1 MYPSAG
7 KMILFLFLTVMAFLV
22 TMNMLISRG
31 FQSIGMTASNTFN
44 RVTLLIAFLLIL
56 LLVSA
61 REKIIRAAE
70 KLAARQVTV
79 PVLLTIGLVLQ
90 LGVVF
95 LFQVHPSWDFGV
107 VVRNASLLAS
117 GKPISSYFIHYPNN
131 LLIVILLA
139 LVGKITVPS
148 LAVYLT
154 FSMLAT
160 TASEYLI
167 YLIAVKLFGRTTGLF
182 CLAASVGFIPY
193 FFYAPIVYTDTLSLL
208 FLLLPLYV
216 LIQRDGTFQESSI
229 AVTAASVILALGV
242 LLKGLLIIF
251 VIAFSLTLLIILSN
265 RKKVYFLLPVICLI
279 LVSFLFNESIF
290 SSGVLHREQVQRF
303 SFPVTHWLLMGQN
316 QPHYGKY
323 IRSDVDSTLHL
334 LQTHPRAQVT
344 GIEWKQLIQRI
355 SEKGWSG
362 NLRFLNEKIAE
373 TWTDGTFYTLNKL
386 KRKPL
391 HPRMIRQLTSH
402 PWDWI
407 FQGYAR
413 IYLLLLMTGVLL
425 SGFRIRLRHINPGPF
440 LIFSMLSV
448 IGFFLFLI
456 LWETRSRYLV
466 SLSPLLIL
474 LAVTSYTGG
483 SKKKAEPLEKGD
495 PAAP

>member
-1 MYPSAG
+1 MNPS
-7 KMILFLFLTVMAFLV
+7 KMILFLFLTIMSYLVM
-22 TMNMLISRG
+22 MNVLISRG
-31 FQSIGMTASNTFN
+31 FQSIGGTASISFN
-44 RVTLLIAFLLIL
+44 LITVLAASLLIL
-56 LLVSA
+56 LLISG
-61 REKIIRAAE
+61 REKITRAAE
-70 KLAARQVTV
+70 KWAARPVTV
-79 PVLLTIGLVLQ
+79 PVLLAIGLVIQ
-90 LGVVF
+90 LGVVL
-95 LFQVHPSWDFGV
+95 LFRVFPSWDFGT
-107 VVRNASLLAS
+107 VVRNATLLAT
-117 GKPISSYFIHYPNN
+117 GKPISSYFIYYPNN
-131 LLIVILLA
+131 MLIVILLA
-139 LVGKITVPS
+139 LIGKITVPS
-148 LAVYLT
+148 LAAYLI
-154 FSMLAT
+154 FSILAT
-160 TASEYLI
+160 AASDYLI
-167 YLIAVKLFGRTTGLF
+167 YQIAVRLCGKTAGLF
-182 CLAASVGFIPY
+182 CLTASVAFIPY
-193 FFYAPIVYTDTLSLL
+193 FLDAPIVYTDTLSLP
-208 FLLLPLYV
+208 FLLVPLY
-216 LIQRDGTFQESSI
+216 LMIRRDGTFRESFI

-265 RKKVYFLLPVICLI
+265 RKKLYFVLPFLCLF

-290 SSGVLHREQVQRF
+290 ISGVLHQEQVQRF

-316 QPHYGKY
+316 QTHYGKY
-323 IRSDVDSTLHL
+323 LKSDVDSTLRL
-334 LQTHPRAQVT
+334 LQTHPHAQVT
-344 GIEWKQLIQRI
+344 GIEWRQLGRRV

-362 NLRFLNEKIAE
+362 NLRFLNEKMAE

-386 KRKPL
+386 KRKPV

-425 SGFRIRLRHINPGPF
+425 SGFRIRHRHINPGPF

-474 LAVTSYTGG
+474 LAVTSYTGIG
-483 SKKKAEPLEKGD
+483 KKTAEPLEKAD
-495 PAAP
+495 SAAH